1 MPLTRRGARLTRA
14 AVAGVVVLA
23 VAVGVAAMGD
33 DEPIASGP
41 GLAPGVTS
49 KLLFKDH
56 LLVQGIHGFS
66 AAEVKRIGQAA
77 GRQPLTVTDGEVY
90 VRHGTGTYNEMP
102 LATLTAS
109 ANDYAD
115 AIGKGSMARQLSDGA
130 VLSASA
136 AALLHLKAGD
146 NVPVIGGP
154 AVRVTGV
161 VEDHLLSGYQLA
173 FGRQFDVGLGSHAD
187 YVIVA
192 AKGSAVGPVQAAI
205 QAALPD
211 RRLRFTLPTRNAFF
225 STQGDVLAQ
234 AQVQQRF
241 GAFTVRQ
248 TSGGFVPDPRWVSS
262 YITQRRV
269 VQLGMV
275 ACNRLMLP
283 DLIAAMTE
291 VTTRGLGKTIDTAD
305 FIREGGCWN
314 PRTTRLGH
322 GMLSHHAWGI
332 AVDINVAR
340 NPLGA
345 KPNQDARLVA
355 IMEKHGF
362 TWGGRWLR
370 YDAAHF
376 EWVGKL
382 AA

>member
-1 MPLTRRGARLTRA
+1 
-14 AVAGVVVLA
+14 
-23 VAVGVAAMGD
+23 
-33 DEPIASGP
+33 
-41 GLAPGVTS
+41 
-49 KLLFKDH
+49 
-56 LLVQGIHGFS
+56 
-66 AAEVKRIGQAA
+66 
-77 GRQPLTVTDGEVY
+77 
-90 VRHGTGTYNEMP
+90 MP
-102 LATLTAS
+102 LATLAAS
-109 ANDYAD
+109 ASEYAD
-115 AIGKGSMARQLSDGA
+115 AIGKGSIAKQLSDGA
-130 VLSASA
+130 VLATST
-136 AALLHLKAGD
+136 AALLHVKAGD
-146 NVPVIGGP
+146 NLAVIGGKAIRVS
-154 AVRVTGV
+154 AVLD
-161 VEDHLLSGYQLA
+161 DHLLSGYQLA
-173 FGRQFDVGLGSHAD
+173 VGRQTDVSLGSHAD

-192 AKGSAVGPVQAAI
+192 AKESAVGPVEAAI

-211 RRLRFTLPTRNAFF
+211 RRLRFTRPTQNAFF
-225 STQGDVLAQ
+225 STQGDVLSQ

-248 TSGGFVPDPRWVSS
+248 TSSGFVPDPTWVTS

-269 VQLGMV
+269 VQLGTV
-275 ACNRLMLP
+275 VCNRLMLP

-291 VTTRGLGKTIDTAD
+291 VTARGLGTTIDTAD

-314 PRTTRLGH
+314 PRTTRIGH

-376 EWVGKL
+376 EWVGKPTTSTP
-382 AA
+382 